1 MKKIVSTLIT
11 SFALSTVALGNQG
24 FDGTWT
30 GTEKMEKSWGTASG
44 HLDKSAEHALFIIA
58 RNGTLIGRLKGVC
71 PGRFDNPANRN
82 GVLYFSAGQ
91 NESYYSTRGYGQSIR
106 GAKTE
111 FELRLSDNGNTL
123 ISKIRITANSSHYVK
138 SSQIEGEA
146 LITGVYHRTTLDQA
160 ALKDAQ
166 QEIQKEFNPKK

>member
-1 MKKIVSTLIT
+1 MKKIVSTLIA
-11 SFALSTVALGNQG
+11 SLALSTVALGNQG

-30 GTEKMEKSWGTASG
+30 GTEKMEKSWGIASG
-44 HLDKSAEHALFIIA
+44 RLDKSAEHPLFIIA

-82 GVLYFSAGQ
+82 GGLYFSAGQ
-91 NESYYSTRGYGQSIR
+91 NESYYSPRGYGQTVR

-123 ISKIRITANSSHYVK
+123 ISKIRIMVSSSHYIK
-138 SSQIEGEA
+138 SNQIEGEA

-160 ALKDAQ
+160 ALKNAE
-166 QEIQKEFNPKK
+166 QEMQKAPNPKK